1 MYRKVNFG
9 WAVRTAA
16 FIFLAMLAIANVFLR
31 SGLKHNPKPF
41 RIMDFVNPLKELR
54 FILVSMACF
63 MIFLGVFLPGNF
75 IVLDA
80 VRHGMNSNLAFY
92 LLAVLN
98 GVRYDPPLPA
108 KIIK

>member
-1 MYRKVNFG
+1 MYRRVNFG
-9 WAVRTAA
+9 WAIRTAA
-16 FIFLAMLAIANVFLR
+16 FIFLGLLVIPNVFLR
-31 SGLKHNPKPF
+31 SALKHNPKPF

-75 IVLDA
+75 VVLSA
-80 VRHGMNSNLAFY
+80 VHHGMNPNLAFY

-98 GVRYDPPLPA
+98 GVR
-108 KIIK
+108 